1 MTSPPPSPT
10 EAVAPATVRALSDL
24 AARLARSTAP
34 ILLAR
39 ATALHAAHRAALAV
53 PESFARGGGLSRS
66 EAGDLVERSVRAEI
80 AVALGVS
87 ERAATRMLEH
97 AQLLI
102 EHLPRTR
109 AALAEARILWE
120 SGEVICAT
128 ASTLPAE
135 SRASFD
141 ERAAEA
147 APSTT
152 PTQLRRVVARLR
164 DELHEQ
170 PLAQRHARAREDRG
184 VWVSP
189 EIDGMATLCALLP
202 ATTALG
208 AYHRLDRIA
217 RSLRD
222 GAAEGAGPGSGDQRT
237 LAQLR
242 ADACADLLCDGDV
255 TGTPPPSPPCSAS
268 DGVDDG
274 IDRTVGN
281 AGDAV
286 TPTFVPGVR
295 AEVRLTLAASTAIGH
310 DDAPAVLDGYGLVP
324 AGLARELI
332 VEGASLTRVLTDPE
346 SGAVVSVGRTRRV
359 PPPRMRL
366 ALQLRDRTC
375 RFPGCTR
382 SATTAEADHTIEW
395 RHGGETA
402 LDNLASLCTSHH
414 HVRHG
419 DRWTYVLHPDGTA
432 DWTTPTGRRV
442 STRAP
447 ALVAPRRTVGSE
459 RGPRFDDPPPF

>member
-1 MTSPPPSPT
+1 MTEPD
-10 EAVAPATVRALSDL
+10 EAAQVGTDPVRALSDL

-34 ILLAR
+34 VLLAR
-39 ATALHAAHRAALAV
+39 AVALHAAHRAALAV
-53 PESFARGGGLSRS
+53 PESYARGDGLSGS
-66 EAGDLVERSVRAEI
+66 EASDLVERSVRAEI

-87 ERAATRMLEH
+87 ERAASRLLEQ
-97 AQLLI
+97 AQLLV
-102 EHLPRTR
+102 EDLPRTR

-120 SGEVICAT
+120 SGEVICAV
-128 ASTLPAE
+128 ASTLPAG
-135 SRASFD
+135 SRAEFD

-147 APSTT
+147 ALSST

-170 PLAQRHARAREDRG
+170 PLAQRHARAREDRS

-202 ATTALG
+202 ATVALG

-222 GAAEGAGPGSGDQRT
+222 GAADRAPGGAADEAGTRIGDERT

-242 ADACADLLCDGDV
+242 ADACADLLCDGEV
-255 TGTPPPSPPCSAS
+255 TGAGPGPGA
-268 DGVDDG
+268 DGV
-274 IDRTVGN
+274 
-281 AGDAV
+281 A
-286 TPTFVPGVR
+286 PTFVPGVR
-295 AEVRLTLAASTAIGH
+295 AEVRLTLAASTAAGC
-310 DDAPAVLDGYGLVP
+310 DEAPAELDGYGLVP
-324 AGLARELI
+324 AELARGLM
-332 VEGASLTRVLTDPE
+332 VESATLTRVLTDPE
-346 SGAVVSVGRTRRV
+346 SGTVVSVGRTHRV

-382 SATTAEADHTIEW
+382 SAASADADHTLEW
-395 RHGGETA
+395 RNGGETA
-402 LDNLASLCTSHH
+402 LENLASLCVSHH

-419 DRWTYVLHPDGTA
+419 DRWTYVLQPDGRA

-442 STRAP
+442 TTRPP
-447 ALVAPRRTVGSE
+447 ALVEPRRSAVD
-459 RGPRFDDPPPF
+459 RAGPRFGEPPPFRRPPARVRGG